1 MTITTT
7 KTVTEEAT
15 LSTPQFWKIGCISYA
30 LIDENNLYIATCFDD
45 YHAVRNVSPSGNGS
59 EVATFWDDSTELI
72 TEEQFFSAYSE
83 AREATNLEP
92 KEVIGSYAGMVT
104 SILNVQQKEA

>member
-7 KTVTEEAT
+7 KTVKQEAT
-15 LSTPQFWKIGCISYA
+15 LNTPQFWKIGCISYA

-59 EVATFWDDSTELI
+59 EVATFWDDAAELI

-92 KEVIGSYAGMVT
+92 KLKSEDYLSTIT
-104 SILNVQQKEA
+104 SALQLQPKEY